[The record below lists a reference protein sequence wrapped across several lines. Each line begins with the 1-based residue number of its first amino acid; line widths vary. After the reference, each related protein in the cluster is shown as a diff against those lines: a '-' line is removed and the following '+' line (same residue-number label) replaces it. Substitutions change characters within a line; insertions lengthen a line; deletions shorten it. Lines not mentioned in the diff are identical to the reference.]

1 MFSHG
6 KRVGRALRFQR
17 DLIAYQGVLVGCRF
31 LDMAPT
37 QFLEDFFHIVLDHD
51 SFSSSGSHRTM
62 VATSL
67 GDIRNLKDSAL
78 LIDHDAKATVP
89 T

>member
-1 MFSHG
+1 M
-6 KRVGRALRFQR
+6 
-17 DLIAYQGVLVGCRF
+17 AYQGVLAGCRF
-31 LDMAPT
+31 LDRAPT
-37 QFLEDFFHIVLDHD
+37 QFREDFFHIVLDHN
-51 SFSSSGSHRTM
+51 SISSSGSHRTM

-78 LIDHDAKATVP
+78 LIDQDAKTTVP